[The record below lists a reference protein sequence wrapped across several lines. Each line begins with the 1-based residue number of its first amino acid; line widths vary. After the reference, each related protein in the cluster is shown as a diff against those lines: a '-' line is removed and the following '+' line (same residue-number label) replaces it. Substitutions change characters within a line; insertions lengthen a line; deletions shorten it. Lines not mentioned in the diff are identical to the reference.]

1 MKIGYCFTGSFCTLS
16 RAYCAMEELILSGH
30 TVVPVMSENAY
41 YTDTRFGSAEEFS
54 RRVEAVCGRRAIHT
68 VKDAEPLGPAEPL
81 DLLVIA
87 PCTGNT
93 LAKLALGITDTAA
106 TMAAKAHLRCDRPM
120 LIALSTNDAMSRN
133 LSNISALLCR
143 KAVYFL
149 PMRQDDPKI
158 KPHSLVAEY
167 GLMSEAVAAAMRG
180 VQLRP
185 LFI

>member
-1 MKIGYCFTGSFCTLS
+1 MRIGYCYTGSHCTLA
-16 RAYCAMEELILSGH
+16 RAYSAMEKLILSGH
-30 TVVPVMSENAY
+30 SIVPIMSENVY

-54 RRVEAVCGRRAIHT
+54 RRVEAVCGRAVIHT

-81 DLLVIA
+81 DLLIIA

-93 LAKLALGITDTAA
+93 LSKLARGITDTAA
-106 TMAAKAHLRCDRPM
+106 TMAAKAHLRCDRPT
-120 LIALSTNDAMSRN
+120 LIALSTNDAMSQN
-133 LSNISALLCR
+133 LANIAALLCR

-149 PMRQDDPKI
+149 PMRQDDPKG

-167 GLMSEAVAAAMRG
+167 ELLPEAVEATTAG

-185 LFI
+185 LFL